1 LKSSTSANL
10 VIIQLLH
17 TSSDHTD
24 FLRLCWDQLSAQQK
38 KQIFHFLYLSQ
49 QYKTFI
55 NILRQEMLSEHPTIP
70 WTHVFALLHRWKK
83 LNKYNLKS
91 LVNLDSPTD
100 DMTEFRV
107 DFPEL
112 NEIWQK
118 KKQKKLAEYENKKQ
132 SLLKELDFAK
142 NQGLKEK
149 RVQAIDQLK
158 KFFPNDK
165 AIASVSLAEKE
176 FQARNAYNRLLSKK
190 TRSISHKKEAPEIS
204 PEELEQTIKT
214 IKKYL
219 KKNADY
225 AYDFS
230 LMFMQMDVPLYGL
243 MVIDLLKKKSQKLLW
258 YELQLCLNGKQYARA
273 LSTIDLLQKTK
284 ITSEHSF
291 SLLYYQAVALYG
303 LGKKSS
309 AIQIIK
315 NILKIRPQ
323 FKSASSLL
331 LEWESES

>member
-1 LKSSTSANL
+1 LKSATSANL

-17 TSSDHTD
+17 TSSDHAE
-24 FLRLCWDQLSAQQK
+24 FLRLCWDQLSVKQK
-38 KQIFHFLYLSQ
+38 EQIFHFLYHGQ

-55 NILRQEMLSEHPTIP
+55 NILRQEMLADKPAVP

-91 LVNLDSPTD
+91 LINLESSPLELIT
-100 DMTEFRV
+100 FRV

-112 NEIWQK
+112 NELWQK
-118 KKQKKLAEYENKKQ
+118 KKQKKLEDYENKKM
-132 SLLKELDFAK
+132 SLMKELDFAK

-149 RVQAIDQLK
+149 REQALDQLK
-158 KFFPNDK
+158 KFFPHDK
-165 AIASVSLAEKE
+165 AVESVSLAERG

-190 TRSISHKKEAPEIS
+190 NKNLLQKKELPQIS
-204 PEELEQTIKT
+204 NEEFKELLTVV
-214 IKKYL
+214 KKYL

-230 LMFMQMDVPLYGL
+230 LMFMQMDLPLYGL
-243 MVIDLLKKKSQKLLW
+243 AVIDLLKKKSQKLLW

-273 LSTIDLLQKTK
+273 LNTIDLLQKTK
-284 ITSEHSF
+284 ISNEHSF
-291 SLLYYQAVALYG
+291 SLLYYQAIALYG
-303 LGKKSS
+303 LGQKSS
-309 AIQIIK
+309 AVQIVR

-323 FKSASSLL
+323 FKSAGSLL